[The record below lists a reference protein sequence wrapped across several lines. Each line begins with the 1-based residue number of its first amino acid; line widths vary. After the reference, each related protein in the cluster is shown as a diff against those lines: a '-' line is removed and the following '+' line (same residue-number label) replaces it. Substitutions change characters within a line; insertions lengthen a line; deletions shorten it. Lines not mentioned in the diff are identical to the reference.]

1 MTNLI
6 HRGEQKTMT
15 QIAYPEVGYE
25 SLPDIDEVDAE
36 TPVLPDLSDELED
49 GADEELDEAEDNGAG
64 ASAGPRAAAAKPNKA
79 LIRKIA
85 AKALEV
91 AAADDSTCL
100 LTAALLGSGEDTV
113 ELTTAIMTAGRG
125 AGQPLSDIAEIVT
138 ALKDEPWEAGVI
150 ATALD
155 ATRQKA
161 VWNLLYARDAVGS
174 PTQPKSQQKAG
185 SAIVKAIHG
194 LTEADKTGLTAAG
207 DLLKRS

>member
-6 HRGEQKTMT
+6 HRGEQKIMT
-15 QIAYPEVGYE
+15 QIAYPEADYT
-25 SLPDIDEVDAE
+25 SLPAIDEIDEE
-36 TPVLPDLSDELED
+36 TPVLPDVDDELDDE
-49 GADEELDEAEDNGAG
+49 ADEADEAEDSAAG
-64 ASAGPRAAAAKPNKA
+64 AGPRAAAAKPSKPF
-79 LIRKIA
+79 IRKVA

-91 AAADDSTCL
+91 ADADDSTRVL
-100 LTAALLGSGEDTV
+100 AAALLGTGEDTV
-113 ELTTAIMTAGRG
+113 ELVAAIMTAGRG
-125 AGQPLSDIAEIVT
+125 AGQPLSDISEIVT

-161 VWNLLYARDAVGS
+161 VWNVLYARDAVGS